1 VCFNLGF
8 WATVRASNNAVL
20 KASSKCAFCVAA
32 QITTAVDVDSVF
44 FSKNTILCNY
54 APHFQKKAKEHSFMT
69 IRKLIIKAKLRLI
82 ENQHQYLFVY
92 HCSGLTTTQWQQLR
106 NLLYLDTAV
115 FPLQNKSTFGRN
127 SNGVFKANKCD
138 YLPGPICV
146 FYFTKTHH
154 ELSYKYDKSSG
165 CVFSSSA
172 AVRKSTQ
179 LSELSSCKKKRDKN
193 IDVFKCVSELLAK
206 ISSLGYNS
214 NLVLLY
220 AKTKS
225 TLMNHIDIKE
235 AMSLQTVSVYEQ
247 LLCTISTPM
256 HSLCVLFEYKL
267 ENNCS

>member
-1 VCFNLGF
+1 
-8 WATVRASNNAVL
+8 
-20 KASSKCAFCVAA
+20 
-32 QITTAVDVDSVF
+32 
-44 FSKNTILCNY
+44 
-54 APHFQKKAKEHSFMT
+54 MT

-154 ELSYKYDKSSG
+154 ELSDKYDKSSE
-165 CVFSSSA
+165 CVLTAASA
-172 AVRKSTQ
+172 AVKRKSTQ

-267 ENNCS
+267 EKTAVCS

>member
-1 VCFNLGF
+1 
-8 WATVRASNNAVL
+8 
-20 KASSKCAFCVAA
+20 
-32 QITTAVDVDSVF
+32 
-44 FSKNTILCNY
+44 
-54 APHFQKKAKEHSFMT
+54 
-69 IRKLIIKAKLRLI
+69 
-82 ENQHQYLFVY
+82 
-92 HCSGLTTTQWQQLR
+92 
-106 NLLYLDTAV
+106 V

-146 FYFTKTHH
+146 FYFTKTQH
-154 ELSYKYDKSSG
+154 ELSYKYDKSNG
-165 CVFSSSA
+165 CVIYSSA
-172 AVRKSTQ
+172 ATQKKRKSTP
-179 LSELSSCKKKRDKN
+179 LSELSSCSWDKN
-193 IDVFKCVSELLAK
+193 IDVFKSVSELLAK

-267 ENNCS
+267 EETAVCS

>member
-1 VCFNLGF
+1 
-8 WATVRASNNAVL
+8 
-20 KASSKCAFCVAA
+20 
-32 QITTAVDVDSVF
+32 
-44 FSKNTILCNY
+44 
-54 APHFQKKAKEHSFMT
+54 MT

-106 NLLYLDTAV
+106 NLLYLENNTTAN
-115 FPLQNKSTFGRN
+115 FLPQSINQKKSTFGKN
-127 SNGVFKANKCD
+127 THPLGVFKANKCD

-154 ELSYKYDKSSG
+154 ELSYKYFMKTDM
-165 CVFSSSA
+165 
-172 AVRKSTQ
+172 
-179 LSELSSCKKKRDKN
+179 EEEDKN
-193 IDVFKCVSELLAK
+193 MDVFKCVSELLSK

-235 AMSLQTVSVYEQ
+235 AMSLQTLSVYEQ

-267 ENNCS
+267 S